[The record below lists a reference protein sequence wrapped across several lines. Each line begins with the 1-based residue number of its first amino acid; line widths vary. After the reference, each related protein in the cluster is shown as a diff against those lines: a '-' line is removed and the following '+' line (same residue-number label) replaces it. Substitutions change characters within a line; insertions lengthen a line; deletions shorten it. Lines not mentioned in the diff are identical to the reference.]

1 MSSLSEAESRIRCAR
16 RYYRHLYGSAT
27 RVELCF
33 SEDDYGY
40 IVWPDAILEHDT
52 AKKYFGIPVKCMQN
66 HFSDGSP
73 ANIATCPKKNGS
85 MGLSRSIRLH
95 GNSTAFR
102 RWTYQNH
109 RHTPS

>member
-1 MSSLSEAESRIRCAR
+1 MSSLSEAESRIRYAR

-52 AKKYFGIPVKCMQN
+52 AKNTSEFQLNVCRTTFQT
-66 HFSDGSP
+66 D
-73 ANIATCPKKNGS
+73 
-85 MGLSRSIRLH
+85 RLRTSLH
-95 GNSTAFR
+95 ALKRTAQ
-102 RWTYQNH
+102 WG
-109 RHTPS
+109 